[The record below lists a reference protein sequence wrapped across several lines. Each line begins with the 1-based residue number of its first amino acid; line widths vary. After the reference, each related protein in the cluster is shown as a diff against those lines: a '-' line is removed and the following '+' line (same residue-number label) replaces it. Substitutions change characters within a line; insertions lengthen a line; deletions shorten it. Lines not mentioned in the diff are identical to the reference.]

1 MAQRISIVLEDD
13 IDGGIAAETI
23 TFVLDGV
30 TYEIDLS
37 HDNAAKLREAML
49 PWTSHAR
56 RTGGRRSTKPAAPK
70 NPTDNQKIRE
80 WAQAQGLA
88 VSARG
93 RISADVQSAYAASH

>member
-23 TFVLDGV
+23 TFALDGV

-37 HDNAAKLREAML
+37 HDNAAKLREALL

-56 RTGGRRSTKPAAPK
+56 RTGGRRSTKPATPTTA
-70 NPTDNQKIRE
+70 TDNQKIRE

-93 RISADVQSAYAASH
+93 RISAEVQSAYAEAH

>member
-23 TFVLDGV
+23 TFALDGV
-30 TYEIDLS
+30 TYGIDLS
-37 HDNAAKLREAML
+37 HDNAAKLREVML

-56 RTGGRRSTKPAAPK
+56 RTGGRRSTKPATQNTA
-70 NPTDNQKIRE
+70 TDNQKIRE

-88 VSARG
+88 VSSRG
-93 RISADVQSAYAASH
+93 RISAEVQSAYAEAH